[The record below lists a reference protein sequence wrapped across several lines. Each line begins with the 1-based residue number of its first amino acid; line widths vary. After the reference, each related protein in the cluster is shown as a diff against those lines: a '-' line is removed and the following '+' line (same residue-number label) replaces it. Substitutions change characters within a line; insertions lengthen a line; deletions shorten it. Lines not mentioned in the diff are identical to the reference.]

1 MDFFQ
6 NIIQFDEIDSTNDF
20 LKKNYKNLPNITTI
34 RTGFQAKGRGQFE
47 RTWESDKNQNAII
60 SILFKT
66 YLPPLMKN
74 INSNIVNAI
83 INTLREY
90 GITDAT
96 FKYPNDVTVQNN
108 KIAGILIETKYDNK
122 KFEYMI
128 IGIGININQ
137 ETFKTAGAISL
148 KNLIKKDVDLN
159 EFINKLCN
167 NLLKIIKLNICNR

>member
-20 LKKNYKNLPNITTI
+20 LKKNYKNLPDITTI
-34 RTGFQAKGRGQFE
+34 RTGFQAKGHGQFE

-60 SILFKT
+60 SILFKKI
-66 YLPPLMKN
+66 LPPLMKN

-96 FKYPNDVTVQNN
+96 FKYPNDVTVQTN
-108 KIAGILIETKYDNK
+108 KIAGILIETKYDDK

-159 EFINKLCN
+159 EFINKLFA
-167 NLLKIIKLNICNR
+167 NLLKIIKLNINR